1 MLGLEEPLRPHG
13 EPLASVHFGEQT
25 VTDDVAARL
34 GERHPDTAPRADGDL
49 AVVRPMG
56 RYGHGGAAD
65 AALVRATC
73 VADREPFVAKGGVGP
88 GEGDLVAVSALGVV
102 EQIELIDDD
111 PLSRG
116 PSLEA

>member
-1 MLGLEEPLRPHG
+1 
-13 EPLASVHFGEQT
+13 
-25 VTDDVAARL
+25 
-34 GERHPDTAPRADGDL
+34 HPDTAPTADGDL
-49 AVVRPMG
+49 AVVRPMR
-56 RYGHGGAAD
+56 RYGHGGGAD

-116 PSLEA
+116 PSLEADIGVVAVEAGEPPPVEAQVLDGPR